1 MKKAMIIM
9 AALML
14 LAACS
19 RNGSLADVAVK
30 RLPASLDLAM
40 REQMGTVER
49 PKIKDVKVIYDC
61 DSICVVQ
68 CKAGAKDVYGKTRN
82 ETVRYFFVKD
92 MFMSRATGVPT
103 YGDLVV
109 GGKYLKGKEISE
121 FRKEMTDK
129 AKGAYM
135 YYLSA
140 SRSVD

>member
-1 MKKAMIIM
+1 MKKAMMIM

-19 RNGSLADVAVK
+19 HGGSLAKVAVK
-30 RLPASLDLAM
+30 RLPVSLDLAM
-40 REQMGTVER
+40 REQMETVES
-49 PKIKDVKVIYDC
+49 PKIKNVKVIYDC
-61 DSICVVQ
+61 DSLCVVQ
-68 CKAGAKDVYGKTRN
+68 CKAGAKDVYGETRS

-92 MFMSRATGVPT
+92 MFMSRATGVPS

-109 GGKYLKGKEISE
+109 GGKYLKGKEIRE
-121 FRKEMTDK
+121 FQKSMRDK
-129 AKGAYM
+129 AGETYI